1 VQEILEKFE
10 FFPIKCRIQ
19 RAAALFQMNEEIR
32 LRNRHMFKSKVPP
45 QESESVAAVTFCR
58 RMRTPTTV
66 LLREPL
72 SALQRVSTLQPSTLH
87 LSEMHSSAH
96 PA

>member
-1 VQEILEKFE
+1 MQEILEKFE

-58 RMRTPTTV
+58 RMRTAMTV
-66 LLREPL
+66 ASLREAL
-72 SALQRVSTLQPSTLH
+72 SAL
-87 LSEMHSSAH
+87 
-96 PA
+96 